1 MTKQIISYDNFVFEA
16 EGVNTKIE
24 QAKFQIAKVLDEVQL
39 AKDLK
44 KNKPNDIAVEIDSI
58 KKQAIAYGKLPA
70 LLNDLATHLAEKS
83 QLAKTT
89 SQNIV

>member
-1 MTKQIISYDNFVFEA
+1 MNNLITKYTSFLLEE

-24 QAKFQIAKVLDEVQL
+24 QAKVEIAKVFDEVQI

-44 KNKPNDIAVEIDSI
+44 KNKPNDVNVEIDSI

-70 LLNDLATHLAEKS
+70 LMNDLAAHLAEKS
-83 QLAKTT
+83 KGG
-89 SQNIV
+89 SQNIY

>member
-1 MTKQIISYDNFVFEA
+1 MTNLITKYTNFLLEA

-24 QAKFQIAKVLDEVQL
+24 QAKVEIAKVFDEVQI

-44 KNKPNDIAVEIDSI
+44 KGKPGDVNVEIDSI

-70 LLNDLATHLAEKS
+70 LMNDLAGHLAEK
-83 QLAKTT
+83 AKGG
-89 SQNIV
+89 SQNIY

>member
-1 MTKQIISYDNFVFEA
+1 MNNLITKYTNFLLEE

-24 QAKFQIAKVLDEVQL
+24 QAKVEIAKVFDEVQI

-44 KNKPNDIAVEIDSI
+44 KNKPNDVNVEIDSI

-70 LLNDLATHLAEKS
+70 LMNDLAAHLAEK
-83 QLAKTT
+83 AKGG
-89 SQNIV
+89 SQNIY